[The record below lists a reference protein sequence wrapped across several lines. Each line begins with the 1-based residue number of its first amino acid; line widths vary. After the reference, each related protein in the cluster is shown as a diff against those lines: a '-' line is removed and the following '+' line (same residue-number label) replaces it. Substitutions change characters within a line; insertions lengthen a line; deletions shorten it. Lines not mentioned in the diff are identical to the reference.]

1 MGHLED
7 GPKTPGASTGLPT
20 ARERDELQRL
30 LREYNARPAE
40 RARIAAEIE
49 RRFRHPLA
57 ILVLDSSGFS
67 RAVRAGG
74 IVHFLALLERLGQ
87 LVRPLIAHHG
97 GRVLHTEADNV
108 FAAFA
113 EPANAVACAA
123 TILRDLAAA
132 NDGLPEQEQIYVAMG
147 VGFGPVLV
155 VDHDTLYGDEMNLA
169 CKLGEDLA
177 ARGELLLTPG
187 AHAALTDSRW
197 RFEAQQFSISGLDL
211 LAYRL
216 LPDSPSE

>member
-1 MGHLED
+1 MAQAEERRE
-7 GPKTPGASTGLPT
+7 PRGAATGLPT

-40 RARIAAEIE
+40 RARLAEEIE
-49 RRFRHPLA
+49 RRFRRPLA

-74 IVHFLALLERLGQ
+74 IVPFLALLERLGQ
-87 LVRPLIAHHG
+87 LVRPLIARHS
-97 GRVLHTEADNV
+97 GRVLHTEADNI

-113 EPANAVACAA
+113 GPADAVACAA
-123 TILRDLAAA
+123 AILRDLAAA
-132 NDGLPEQEQIYVAMG
+132 NAGLPDQEQIYVAIG

-155 VDHDTLYGDEMNLA
+155 VDRDTLYGDEMNLA

-177 ARGELLLTPG
+177 ERGEVLLT
-187 AHAALTDSRW
+187 ASARDALAGSPW
-197 RFEAQQFSISGLDL
+197 RFEPQQYSISGLDL

-216 LPDSPSE
+216 LPW